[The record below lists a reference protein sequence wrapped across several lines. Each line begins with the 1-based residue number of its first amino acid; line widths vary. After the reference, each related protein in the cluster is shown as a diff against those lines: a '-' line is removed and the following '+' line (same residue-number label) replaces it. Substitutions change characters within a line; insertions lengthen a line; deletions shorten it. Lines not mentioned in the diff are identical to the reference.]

1 MKGWGYCSLHST
13 SKKLPATLS
22 TPRKANGEPD
32 LKWVQIS
39 SSIMNHIYLIHGAN
53 HDANSGLF
61 GGVPL
66 SGTVRGRQVMVTS
79 RFPIPFLR
87 RRHQLVSRTAEKATK
102 SGDWVRRGRS
112 ERLTLPPR
120 GGGHGR
126 GRAGVSA
133 PPRGGVAPAPRA
145 RARAGLRSLQRGG
158 QRARCICAGRC
169 PKRWRCRWGC
179 PPAPRRSGR
188 TVSAARTRASKSGED
203 WRLARGFAG
212 APVPAGTRWA
222 EPARAAEAWD
232 WGWGRNGGKSQG
244 RRPEVLEVLGSRE
257 PLQRGFGIRTRLP
270 GFESWSWASAF
281 ACVLISKL
289 GTEIVVNFNELI
301 RS

>member
-112 ERLTLPPR
+112 ERLTLPP
-120 GGGHGR
+120 GGGTWAGPGGGQRSSPGR
-126 GRAGVSA
+126 GRPGSPRPSARGAAESSARRAAGAMYLRRAVSKTLALPLRVPSGPA
-133 PPRGGVAPAPRA
+133 PLRKDGECRADPGVQVWRGLAPRA
-145 RARAGLRSLQRGG
+145 RICRCPGTCRHPVGRTGPSCRSLGLRMGKKWRKV
-158 QRARCICAGRC
+158 AG
-169 PKRWRCRWGC
+169 KT
-179 PPAPRRSGR
+179 PRS
-188 TVSAARTRASKSGED
+188 
-203 WRLARGFAG
+203 
-212 APVPAGTRWA
+212 
-222 EPARAAEAWD
+222 
-232 WGWGRNGGKSQG
+232 
-244 RRPEVLEVLGSRE
+244 
-257 PLQRGFGIRTRLP
+257 
-270 GFESWSWASAF
+270 SWS
-281 ACVLISKL
+281 L
-289 GTEIVVNFNELI
+289 GK
-301 RS
+301 